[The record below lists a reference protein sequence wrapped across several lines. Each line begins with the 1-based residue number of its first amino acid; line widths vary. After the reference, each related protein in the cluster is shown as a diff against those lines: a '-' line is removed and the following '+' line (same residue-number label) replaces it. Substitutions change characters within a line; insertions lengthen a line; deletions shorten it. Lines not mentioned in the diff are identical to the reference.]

1 MQDTF
6 QETVFSSR
14 LKEQNA
20 YRADIQ
26 ELQNKLKS
34 RRLTY
39 FSMCENTKLTS
50 VGLSIKYLW
59 AQRAK
64 KLVKRVAKKQSCFEL
79 EKENDEGPAAIT

>member
-1 MQDTF
+1 MQ
-6 QETVFSSR
+6 EAVFSSR

-26 ELQNKLKS
+26 ELQNKLKA

-39 FSMCENTKLTS
+39 FSICENTRLSS

-59 AQRAK
+59 GQRAK

-79 EKENDEGPAAIT
+79 DKENDEVTASVP